1 LDQLQALTADTHLT
15 AWDILL
21 RLVAAVLCGLFA
33 GIDRELRGKAAGM
46 RTHMLVAL
54 AAAAFTIITFEL
66 FYRVTAHDENAAAD
80 PLRIAEAVVTGV
92 AFLGGGA
99 IIRSGGGVRGLTT
112 GANIWLAGAMGVA
125 CGAGYYLIA
134 GICLALALLILVVLG
149 WVEARYLDRDGT
161 AP

>member
-1 LDQLQALTADTHLT
+1 M
-15 AWDILL
+15 LL
-21 RLVAAVLCGLFA
+21 RLVAAVLCGLLA
-33 GIDRELRGKAAGM
+33 GVDRELRGKAAGM

-66 FYRVTAHDENAAAD
+66 FYRVTAYDEDAAAD

-99 IIRSGGGVRGLTT
+99 IIRSGGDVRGLTT

-125 CGAGYYLIA
+125 CGAGFYVLA
-134 GICLALALLILVVLG
+134 AICLALALLILVVVG
-149 WVEARYLDRDGT
+149 WIEHRYIDGEGGKD
-161 AP
+161 

>member
-1 LDQLQALTADTHLT
+1 LDQLAAVTTNTELPV
-15 AWDILL
+15 WDILL

-66 FYRVTAHDENAAAD
+66 FYRVTAYDQNAAAD

-99 IIRSGGGVRGLTT
+99 IIRSGGDVRGLTT

-125 CGAGYYLIA
+125 CGAGFYVLA
-134 GICLALALLILVVLG
+134 GICLALALVILVALG
-149 WVEARYLDRDGT
+149 WVEHRYLDGKDGQ
-161 AP
+161 

>member
-1 LDQLQALTADTHLT
+1 LDQLAAVTTHTELA
-15 AWDILL
+15 AWDLLL

-66 FYRVTAHDENAAAD
+66 FYRVTAYDQNAAAD

-99 IIRSGGGVRGLTT
+99 IIRSGGDVRGLTT

-125 CGAGYYLIA
+125 CGAGFYVLA
-134 GICLALALLILVVLG
+134 GICLALALVILVVLG
-149 WVEARYLDRDGT
+149 WVEHRFLDGSDRQ
-161 AP
+161 

>member
-1 LDQLQALTADTHLT
+1 LDQLPALATETELTAPEM
-15 AWDILL
+15 LL
-21 RLVAAVLCGLFA
+21 RLAMAVLCGMLA
-33 GIDRELRGKAAGM
+33 GVDRELRGKAAGM

-99 IIRSGGGVRGLTT
+99 IIRSGADVRGLTT

-125 CGAGYYLIA
+125 CGAGFFVLA
-134 GICLALALLILVVLG
+134 GICLALALVILVVIGWIEHRFLG
-149 WVEARYLDRDGT
+149 GGGDA
-161 AP
+161 